1 MSHCLSHMGLKYSME
16 NQMKIIALVLLCF
29 VSVTQADETTIRTNL
44 KRIIPSLDIKS
55 VSPSPVKGIYE
66 VTIGGDILYVSED
79 GKYLLQG
86 HLIDVAA
93 RKDLTEAKL
102 AAVRKQALEVL
113 GEDEQIIFKSDKPKY
128 DIFVF
133 TDIDCGYCR
142 KLHSEIDQYLEQGIN
157 VHYLFYPRAG
167 VGSDSYKKAVTVW
180 CSDDRKKALTEAKQ
194 GKKMEFKSCDNPV
207 KKHMQLGREFGA
219 QGTPMLVTRKG
230 TIFPGYVPAANLAK
244 ALANENN

>member
-1 MSHCLSHMGLKYSME
+1 MSLKYILE

-29 VSVTQADETTIRTNL
+29 VSVAQADEATIRSNL

-55 VSPSPVKGIYE
+55 ISPSPIKGVYE
-66 VTIGGDILYVSED
+66 VTIGGDILYVSEE

-102 AAVRKQALEVL
+102 AAVRQKALASLSEN
-113 GEDEQIIFKSDKPKY
+113 EQIIFKSDNPKY
-128 DIFVF
+128 DIYVF

-142 KLHSEIDQYLEQGIN
+142 KLHSEIDQYLAQGIN

-167 VGSDSYKKAVTVW
+167 LGSDSYKKAVTVW
-180 CSDDRKKALTEAKQ
+180 CSDDRKKVLTEAKQ
-194 GKKMEFKSCDNPV
+194 GKKMEFKTCENPV
-207 KKHMQLGREFGA
+207 MKHMKLGHEFGV

-230 TIFPGYVPAANLAK
+230 TIFPGYVPAASLAK
-244 ALANENN
+244 ALAKENN